1 MVLGDMK
8 VTVLEWPPNSPDL
21 SPIENAWAIVSEKI
35 QKKKFKSFG
44 TFKAGLINEWNEIE
58 LKVLRSLIDSMP
70 KRLEL
75 VLAGNGERIG
85 Y

>member
-21 SPIENAWAIVSEKI
+21 SPIENAWAIVSEI
-35 QKKKFKSFG
+35 IKKKNFRSFG
-44 TFKAGLINEWNEIE
+44 TFQAGLINEWNGIG

-75 VLAGNGERIG
+75 VLASNGERIE